1 MLSIKEKLNTNL
13 CKDKGKLNTNF
24 CKDKGNKGKL
34 TTYLYVYKV
43 QILKS
48 LAYKFDVY
56 GNIIMQTIIMI
67 ATAFFWKALF
77 KNAESMGGVSVDT
90 MLTYTVISSMIS
102 VVLITNV
109 EWRITESVQTG
120 AIAIDLMR
128 PVNIF
133 GVFFAENLGSVT
145 ALFFQ
150 NLLPIFIIGSLFIK
164 LPAPRSAFEFML
176 FLISLVLAFFINW
189 YLSVIFGMFSFKVI
203 EMSALI
209 QVKKHLVRLLSGSM
223 IPLWFFPNWL
233 RSVLEILPF
242 PYIYQLPL
250 SIYVGHYTSESLVRG
265 LIIQIL
271 WVMALFLIE
280 TRLEKQAIK
289 HVMVQGG

>member
-1 MLSIKEKLNTNL
+1 MLSIKK
-13 CKDKGKLNTNF
+13 KLNTNF

-164 LPAPRSAFEFML
+164 LPAPRGAFEFVLFML
-176 FLISLVLAFFINW
+176 SLVLAFCINW

-233 RSVLEILPF
+233 RAVLECLPF
-242 PYIYQLPL
+242 PYIYQMPL
-250 SIYVGHYTSESLVRG
+250 SIYVGQYTNESLVRG
-265 LIIQIL
+265 LTIQAL
-271 WVMALFLIE
+271 WVIALMFIE
-280 TRLEKQAIK
+280 SRLEKQAIK

>member
-1 MLSIKEKLNTNL
+1 M
-13 CKDKGKLNTNF
+13 NTNF

-133 GVFFAENLGSVT
+133 EVFFAENLGSVT

-164 LPAPRSAFEFML
+164 LPVPRSAYEFML

-265 LIIQIL
+265 LLIQIL
-271 WVMALFLIE
+271 WVMALFIIE

>member
-1 MLSIKEKLNTNL
+1 MLSIKEKF
-13 CKDKGKLNTNF
+13 NTNF

-164 LPAPRSAFEFML
+164 LPAPRSAPQFML

-250 SIYVGHYTSESLVRG
+250 SIYVEHYTSESLVRG
-265 LIIQIL
+265 LLIQIL
-271 WVMALFLIE
+271 WVMALFIIE

>member
-1 MLSIKEKLNTNL
+1 
-13 CKDKGKLNTNF
+13 
-24 CKDKGNKGKL
+24 
-34 TTYLYVYKV
+34 
-43 QILKS
+43 
-48 LAYKFDVY
+48 
-56 GNIIMQTIIMI
+56 MQTIIMI

-77 KNAESMGGVSVDT
+77 KNAENMGGVSVDT

-133 GVFFAENLGSVT
+133 GVFFSENLGSVT

-164 LPAPRSAFEFML
+164 LPVPRSALEFML

-233 RSVLEILPF
+233 RGVLEILPF

>member
-1 MLSIKEKLNTNL
+1 M
-13 CKDKGKLNTNF
+13 NTNF

-265 LIIQIL
+265 LLIQIL
-271 WVMALFLIE
+271 WVMALFIIE

>member
-1 MLSIKEKLNTNL
+1 MLSIKEKLNKNF
-13 CKDKGKLNTNF
+13 CRDKGKPTTNF
-24 CKDKGNKGKL
+24 HLYKGKL

-43 QILKS
+43 QILKN

-164 LPAPRSAFEFML
+164 LPAPRSAPQFML

-265 LIIQIL
+265 LLIQIL
-271 WVMALFLIE
+271 WVMALFIIE

>member
-13 CKDKGKLNTNF
+13 CKDKRKLNTNF

-271 WVMALFLIE
+271 WVMVLFLIE

>member
-1 MLSIKEKLNTNL
+1 M
-13 CKDKGKLNTNF
+13 NTNF

-250 SIYVGHYTSESLVRG
+250 SIYVGHYTSESLARG

>member
-1 MLSIKEKLNTNL
+1 MLSIKE
-13 CKDKGKLNTNF
+13 KLNTNF

-265 LIIQIL
+265 LLIQIL
-271 WVMALFLIE
+271 WVMALFIIE